1 MVLIDRKISDEIKE
15 LRTFYPVI
23 TITGPRQSGKTTLCK
38 TLFPDYAYYNLEDA
52 EIRERIKAD
61 PKGFINENSG
71 GIIIDEAH
79 HYPELFS
86 LIQVTVDHEPDRR
99 FILTGSSN
107 FALLQNITQSL
118 AGRTVL
124 LTLLPLSLHEL
135 GGIVKET
142 STNALILNGGY
153 PHIWAIPNYPRYA
166 FYKNYYATYVE
177 RDVRQI
183 INIKDISLFQKFI
196 RLCAG
201 RIGTECNASNLSN
214 EVGVSSN
221 TIQSWF
227 SILAASYVA
236 YQLPPYF
243 ANIGKRLI
251 KTPKFYFYDVGLA
264 CYLLGIE
271 NEQQLNTHP
280 LRGSL
285 FENMVINEAMKN
297 RLNKGKDPSLY
308 FYKDKS
314 QNEVD
319 LIHIQGNELYAYE
332 IKSSQTYNNE
342 FYKGISY
349 IKSLLGD
356 KITRSALIYD
366 GAVAINSQENGA
378 INFRDFYLEQ

>member
-1 MVLIDRKISDEIKE
+1 MALIDRKISDEIKE

-142 STNALILNGGY
+142 STNTLILNGGY

-349 IKSLLGD
+349 IKGLLGD

>member
-1 MVLIDRKISDEIKE
+1 MTLIDRKISDEIKE

-349 IKSLLGD
+349 IKGLLGD

>member
-1 MVLIDRKISDEIKE
+1 MKLIDRKISDEINALK
-15 LRTFYPVI
+15 TFYPVI

-38 TLFPDYAYYNLEDA
+38 MMFPEYAYYNLEDA
-52 EIRERIKAD
+52 EIMERIKAD
-61 PKGFINENSG
+61 PKGFIRENPG

-79 HYPELFS
+79 HYPELFP
-86 LIQVTVDHEPDRR
+86 LIQVTVDQEPGRK
-99 FILTGSSN
+99 FVLTGSSN
-107 FALLQNITQSL
+107 FALLQSITQSL

-135 GGIVKET
+135 GDVVKET
-142 STNALILNGGY
+142 NTDTLIINGGY
-153 PHIWAIPNYPRYA
+153 PHIWAIPDYPRYA

-183 INIKDISLFQKFI
+183 INIKDMFLFQKFI

-201 RIGTECNASNLSN
+201 RIGTECNASSLSN
-214 EVGVSSN
+214 EVGVSSL

-236 YQLPPYF
+236 WQLPPYF

-251 KTPKFYFYDVGLA
+251 KTAKLYFYDVGLA

-271 NEQQLNTHP
+271 NETQLSTHP

-297 RLNKGKDPSLY
+297 RLNRGKDPDLY

-314 QNEVD
+314 QREVD
-319 LIHIQGNELYAYE
+319 LLHAKGDQLSAYE
-332 IKSSQTYNNE
+332 IKSSQTWNNE
-342 FYKGISY
+342 FYKGINY
-349 IKSLLGD
+349 IKGLFGE
-356 KITRSALIYD
+356 KITRSALLYD
-366 GAVAINSQENGA
+366 GTMAVNSQENGA
-378 INFRDFYLEQ
+378 MNFRDFYLE